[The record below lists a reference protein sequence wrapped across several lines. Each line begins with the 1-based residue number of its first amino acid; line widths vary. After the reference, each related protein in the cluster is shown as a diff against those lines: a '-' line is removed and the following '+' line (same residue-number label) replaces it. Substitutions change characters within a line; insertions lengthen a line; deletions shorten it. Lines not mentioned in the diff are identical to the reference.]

1 MKDINPSKR
10 ALCAV
15 LVICMTF
22 FTGSLAFAEN
32 NAMASSRQQTV
43 EKMSPNNHKQFL
55 EEAVIKL
62 MEEGKLTKEKAE
74 KILEYKKKKA
84 DELSKLPEQKKIQMK
99 KQRNK
104 GSLLKDL
111 EQEGIITEAE
121 AQAIRTK
128 LYEMKEARLA
138 DGMQGL
144 VDKGVL
150 TTNDIEKIRSYMVK
164 VREERKEQLEK
175 LKTMT
180 PEEREEYFKN
190 AKKDRKDIITRMVED
205 NVITKNQAE
214 EIKKA
219 IPELNKSRHKN

>member
-1 MKDINPSKR
+1 
-10 ALCAV
+10 
-15 LVICMTF
+15 
-22 FTGSLAFAEN
+22 
-32 NAMASSRQQTV
+32 
-43 EKMSPNNHKQFL
+43 MSPNNHKQFL